1 MRNIGVHLGTVII
14 VLVSDVEIYVAY
26 MYVHTIMPFVAL
38 KKVIHYSI
46 IIASSY
52 DYVHTMPPPPSYLH
66 SSSPQYIYLTAVRSP
81 VLALFHYFCIINL
94 IIM

>member
-1 MRNIGVHLGTVII
+1 MHNIGVHLGIVII

-46 IIASSY
+46 IASSY

-66 SSSPQYIYLTAVRSP
+66 SSSPQYIYLTVVRSP
-81 VLALFHYFCIINL
+81 VLALLHHFCIIDL